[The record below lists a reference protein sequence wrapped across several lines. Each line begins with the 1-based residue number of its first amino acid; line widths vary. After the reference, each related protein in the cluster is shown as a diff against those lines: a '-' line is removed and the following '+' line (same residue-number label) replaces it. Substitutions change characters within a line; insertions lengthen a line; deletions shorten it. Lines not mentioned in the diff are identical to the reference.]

1 MGYGKKGAP
10 PQIPGGADL
19 EFEIEVVSACC
30 SIEKV
35 VIKESDSN
43 VSPKADSASPS
54 LRAHSNRFVLYMPN
68 RV

>member
-35 VIKESDSN
+35 VIKESESN
-43 VSPKADSASPS
+43 VSPKADSTS
-54 LRAHSNRFVLYMPN
+54 LAPHARQNWCHA
-68 RV
+68 